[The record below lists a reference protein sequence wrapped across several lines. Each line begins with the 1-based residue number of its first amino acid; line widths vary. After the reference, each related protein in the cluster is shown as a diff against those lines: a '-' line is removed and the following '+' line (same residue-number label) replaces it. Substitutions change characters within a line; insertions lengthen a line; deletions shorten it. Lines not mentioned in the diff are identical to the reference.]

1 MRRRIRNG
9 ISRSRL
15 INTCTYPNGLRSRQK
30 VLDRRHGGHRRRHVV
45 RGGAEPFACGE
56 DQAADQRLEREFY
69 RARIEQDSTLL
80 ERLRYDDYLEE
91 YARENYHMQRSD
103 EHVYII
109 KE

>member
-1 MRRRIRNG
+1 MGFEVGKKFWIAATAVIVVVTLFVVGRNNALN
-9 ISRSRL
+9 R
-15 INTCTYPNGLRSRQK
+15 
-30 VLDRRHGGHRRRHVV
+30 
-45 RGGAEPFACGE
+45 
-56 DQAADQRLEREFY
+56 EREFY